1 MTVNPGFKGQSLV
14 PQMLNKIQDLKN
26 MLIRRNLKT
35 LISVD
40 GSVNIKTIPSMI
52 ENGADILVL
61 GSSSLFLK
69 NSSIKIEYKKIKKK
83 Y

>member
-1 MTVNPGFKGQSLV
+1 
-14 PQMLNKIQDLKN
+14 MLNKIQDLKN

-69 NSSIKIEYKKIKKK
+69 NSSIKIEYKKIKKILNNES
-83 Y
+83 